1 MKSVRFVAVAVALL
15 TISSTSFA
23 AAEISKYESTGLKS
37 MGSIS
42 VIQNMGNIYDSE
54 ISRKADSKNADFYVI
69 TSSGSIGNGSNS
81 VIKADIFSK
90 N

>member
-1 MKSVRFVAVAVALL
+1 
-15 TISSTSFA
+15 
-23 AAEISKYESTGLKS
+23 